1 MLRACGILCWMS
13 EEVFAGVERLSQC
26 VGRGVFGAGSGSIY
40 DSGSYSERLAA
51 FPGSVGYYFR
61 SRQTCSLP
69 RGGAFTYRGA
79 ARYRIVGGAAAG
91 VWIPVLSTCGGL
103 FGPGADGSYRGKR
116 YLRLSRFG
124 TSIVCRRV
132 AADGC
137 GRIAAGKSGLPSA
150 PKRKLRFGAMPERS
164 RVDLHM
170 IVVDAGR
177 GAVVG
182 RDCRADAAALPPHQ
196 SSMPSRT
203 SWRRTRAQS
212 TTGRLTP
219 STKRRG
225 HPKAESSI

>member
-69 RGGAFTYRGA
+69 RGGSFTYRGA

-137 GRIAAGKSGLPSA
+137 GRIAAGKRGAAVCSETKTP
-150 PKRKLRFGAMPERS
+150 LRRGAGAEWGRS
-164 RVDLHM
+164 VLS
-170 IVVDAGR
+170 VVDAGR

-203 SWRRTRAQS
+203 S
-212 TTGRLTP
+212 
-219 STKRRG
+219 
-225 HPKAESSI
+225 

>member
-1 MLRACGILCWMS
+1 MS
-13 EEVFAGVERLSQC
+13 ELVFAGVDRLSQC
-26 VGRGVFGAGSGSIY
+26 VGRGVFGAACGLSRIGRILSPQ
-40 DSGSYSERLAA
+40 SERTV
-51 FPGSVGYYFR
+51 FS
-61 SRQTCSLP
+61 T
-69 RGGAFTYRGA
+69 RGGLFAYRGA
-79 ARYRIVGGAAAG
+79 ARYRIVGGSVAG
-91 VWIPVLSTCGGL
+91 AWIPVLSTRGGL
-103 FGPGADGSYRGKR
+103 FGQGADGSYSGRR
-116 YLRLSRFG
+116 FLLLSRFG

-132 AADGC
+132 VADGC
-137 GRIAAGKSGLPSA
+137 GRIAAGKRGAAVCSETKTP
-150 PKRKLRFGAMPERS
+150 LRRGAGAEWGRS
-164 RVDLHM
+164 VLS
-170 IVVDAGR
+170 VVDAGR